1 MKRLSPREIDWRKKR
16 KDCVLIAMKNTLL
29 GISGN
34 TMFLIEAVEEI
45 EEEEDKSTEIDEE
58 RDLGIS
64 IHALARKVIYQTLKD
79 IWQRRIAPYISYWT
93 LEVHIALLTLKL
105 PNNLIVKWSIQIHYM
120 LLLPMVGKWCV
131 TLSV

>member
-58 RDLGIS
+58 
-64 IHALARKVIYQTLKD
+64 
-79 IWQRRIAPYISYWT
+79 
-93 LEVHIALLTLKL
+93 
-105 PNNLIVKWSIQIHYM
+105 
-120 LLLPMVGKWCV
+120 
-131 TLSV
+131 